1 MTDLWASAPGKT
13 NISRAGRT
21 NAGAGQAAK
30 LTSNYAAAAAHLNDK
45 PAAANRKRTTAAR
58 DGDGDPARP
67 ADRADAPPHTHPA
80 AAAYLIE

>member
-1 MTDLWASAPGKT
+1 MWPPALVCRFPVP
-13 NISRAGRT
+13 
-21 NAGAGQAAK
+21 
-30 LTSNYAAAAAHLNDK
+30 AAAADLTEK
-45 PAAANRKRTTAAR
+45 IAAANRKRTTAAR